1 MVTRKFLPLFALLSV
16 AVLLLDQVS
25 KYLLKTYLPHWKIGF
40 LTISYTTNTGAAFSL
55 LQQQTPWL
63 ALVSLIVAGG
73 IIFFYDKIPQ
83 EKIPQILFGVFL
95 GGVLGNL
102 LDRLFSGYVVDFI
115 DLSSWPSFNIADSA
129 ITLAAI
135 GLVIYYWNE

>member
-1 MVTRKFLPLFALLSV
+1 MVSRKFLPLFIVLSV

-25 KYLLKTYLPHWKIGF
+25 KYLLKTYLPSWKIGF

-55 LQQQTPWL
+55 LQQQTLWL

-83 EKIPQILFGVFL
+83 EKIPQVLFAIFL

-115 DLSSWPSFNIADSA
+115 DLSFWPSFNIADSA

-135 GLVIYYWNE
+135 GLVIYYWKE